1 MARLASP
8 ILAELLAISNNSQ
21 KKNDKKKGCEL
32 EFERRLHGVTSSED
46 KFAAAAAV
54 AVGAP

>member
-8 ILAELLAISNNSQ
+8 IWAELLAISNNSQ
-21 KKNDKKKGCEL
+21 KKNDKKGCEL
-32 EFERRLHGVTSSED
+32 EFETRLHGVTSSED

-54 AVGAP
+54 AVGSP